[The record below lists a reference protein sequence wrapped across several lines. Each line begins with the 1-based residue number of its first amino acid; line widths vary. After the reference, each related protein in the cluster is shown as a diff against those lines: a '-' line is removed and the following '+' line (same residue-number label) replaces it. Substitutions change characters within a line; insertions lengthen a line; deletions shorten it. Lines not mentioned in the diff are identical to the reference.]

1 MRSDRER
8 LRDMLQA
15 IKQIEQYTVGGKLTF
30 EQNKLIQSGVLYQI
44 QIIGE
49 AVRAMSAD
57 LREQNPD
64 VPWSAMVGMR
74 NIVVHQYFEVD
85 LNIAWFVVERDLS
98 SLKGKIEAIL
108 QELGET

>member
-1 MRSDRER
+1 VRSDRER
-8 LRDMLQA
+8 LRDILQA
-15 IKQIEQYTVGGKLTF
+15 IEQIEQYTVGGKLTF

-49 AVRAMSAD
+49 AARAMSAD

-64 VPWSAMVGMR
+64 VPWPAMVGMR

-85 LNIAWFVVERDLS
+85 LNIAWLVVERDLS